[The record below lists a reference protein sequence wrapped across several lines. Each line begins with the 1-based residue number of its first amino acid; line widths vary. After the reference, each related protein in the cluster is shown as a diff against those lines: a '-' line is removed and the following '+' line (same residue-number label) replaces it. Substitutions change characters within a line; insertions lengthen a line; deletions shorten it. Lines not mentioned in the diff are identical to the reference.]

1 MRAFLVIVLYQA
13 FASNLFGSQLMQCKT
28 EKQSGLDFVGKD
40 HKQIINYLGL
50 KDFKIKI
57 SRSREE
63 IIQNQINLDKLD
75 TKSSQLKNVHF
86 SEILILKSSGYPQ
99 VFHCSWRFNLKL
111 NKIDENPYECIEQE
125 NKKDLFSLDYFG
137 NFSLSSSFNL
147 FTQGK
152 QNKKQR
158 NTLHSI
164 FGICQIKK

>member
-1 MRAFLVIVLYQA
+1 MNAF
-13 FASNLFGSQLMQCKT
+13 F
-28 EKQSGLDFVGKD
+28 
-40 HKQIINYLGL
+40 
-50 KDFKIKI
+50 
-57 SRSREE
+57 
-63 IIQNQINLDKLD
+63 
-75 TKSSQLKNVHF
+75 
-86 SEILILKSSGYPQ
+86 
-99 VFHCSWRFNLKL
+99 
-111 NKIDENPYECIEQE
+111 QE